1 MTAAAQAANAL
12 QRSLQA
18 QQRQSPDS
26 LVGLAAHFQQTMSKA
41 VQRLWRI
48 ATTNDWD
55 WPITEVT
62 DDLDD

>member
-1 MTAAAQAANAL
+1 M
-12 QRSLQA
+12 
-18 QQRQSPDS
+18 QQRQSPES
-26 LVGLAAHFQQTMSKA
+26 LEGLAARFQQTMSKA

-62 DDLDD
+62 DDLDDI

>member
-1 MTAAAQAANAL
+1 
-12 QRSLQA
+12 
-18 QQRQSPDS
+18 
-26 LVGLAAHFQQTMSKA
+26 

-62 DDLDD
+62 DDLDDI